1 VNTGVQGPLYL
12 DGELL
17 QRYLKHG
24 HSRTEQEVYVW
35 MTIFLASAITDYI
48 RKTQDKSI
56 GGEGSHRLLPEL
68 EELDRE
74 WNQGG
79 RQTINDH
86 GRKHCFTGLSFAP
99 YAADL
104 NVAEH
109 NESKKSRHGN

>member
-1 VNTGVQGPLYL
+1 V
-12 DGELL
+12 DDD
-17 QRYLKHG
+17 
-24 HSRTEQEVYVW
+24 
-35 MTIFLASAITDYI
+35 FLASAITDYI

-56 GGEGSHRLLPEL
+56 GGEDSHRLLPEL

-86 GRKHCFTGLSFAP
+86 GRKHCFTGVSFAP